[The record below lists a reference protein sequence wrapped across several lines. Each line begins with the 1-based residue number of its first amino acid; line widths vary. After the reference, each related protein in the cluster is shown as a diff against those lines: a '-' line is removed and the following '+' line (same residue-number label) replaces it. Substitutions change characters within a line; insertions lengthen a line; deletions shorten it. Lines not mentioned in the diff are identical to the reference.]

1 VRSVVYKE
9 RSFVEYTQDLR
20 NRTIRIL
27 VAMCIVTIFCLFF
40 SITIYDFNGYKIP
53 LPHPD
58 IWNNISVQTIHLM
71 KSNLLPQN
79 VNLIQLTP
87 QGPFLT
93 EIYSALMLSIIL
105 VMPIFVRELAG
116 FIGPGLYHSEKTVVK
131 KFTAYALGLFA
142 GGCLFSYFIVI
153 PSVLSFLYKYG
164 QAVGIST
171 FFDIGEFIPFVMQF
185 LIIFG
190 VSYQLP
196 IIMWALTVSGI
207 VEYTF
212 WRSKLRYAIAICTIF
227 GAFITPDGSG
237 VTMWFIAGP
246 MILLYVIGMLVIEIK
261 IKRRQQQDQ
270 KQQVI

>member
-1 VRSVVYKE
+1 MYKE
-9 RSFVEYTQDLR
+9 RSFVEYTRDLR
-20 NRTIRIL
+20 NRIMRIL
-27 VAMCIVTIFCLFF
+27 VAIGIVTIFCLIF
-40 SITIYDFNGYKIP
+40 SISIYDFNGYKIP

-58 IWNNISVQTIHLM
+58 IWNNISIQTIHLM

-79 VNLIQLTP
+79 VNPIQLTP

-105 VMPIFVRELAG
+105 VMPIVVREFAG
-116 FIGPGLYHSEKTVVK
+116 FIGPGLYKREKTVVK
-131 KFTAYALGLFA
+131 KFMVYAVGLFA

-153 PSVLSFLYKYG
+153 PFILSLLYKYG
-164 QAVGIST
+164 QASGIST
-171 FFDIGEFIPFVMQF
+171 FLEIGEFIPFVMQF

-190 VSYQLP
+190 LSYQLP

-212 WRSKLRYAIAICTIF
+212 WRSKFRYAITLCTIF

-237 VTMWFIAGP
+237 VTMWFVAGP
-246 MILLYVIGMLVIEIK
+246 MILLYVDGMLVIESK

-270 KQQVI
+270 RQRAI